1 MNSTRMTYTC
11 RKCQIVQMMSP
22 DVAERGCLIC
32 DGELEETPGAT
43 LNFVLTGKAKDVFP
57 WINIM
62 AKRDQLHAQF
72 LKEQQEAG
80 K

>member
-1 MNSTRMTYTC
+1 MNSTRMTYRC
-11 RKCQIVQMMSP
+11 KDCGAVVIIP
-22 DVAERGCLIC
+22 LGLFPLCPIC

-43 LNFVLTGKAKDVFP
+43 MNFVVTGKAKNVFP